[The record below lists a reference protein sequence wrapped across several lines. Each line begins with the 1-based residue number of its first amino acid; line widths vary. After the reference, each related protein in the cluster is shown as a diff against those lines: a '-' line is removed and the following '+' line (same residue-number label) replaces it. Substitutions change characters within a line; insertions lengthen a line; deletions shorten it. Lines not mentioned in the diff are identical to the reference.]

1 MKFNYLKNT
10 YTYRLLFFSILFL
23 IGCGKD
29 EVSPEIPSISF
40 IPQAKEIQTRASFI
54 NGSNDFNRFV
64 VWGNYDGK
72 AVFTQQEV
80 TKGSNGWEYSPL
92 QTWVLSANQ
101 YDFSAYAQIG
111 TGTPNISNN
120 QLSSIDINCKI
131 SQVDLIMAYTT
142 VPKADIGKKVV
153 MDFKHALTA
162 VNFSFK
168 LKEGFSYL
176 NTYKVTRIKWGNIY
190 TQGRLILNPNN
201 TIISSPTGSLGE
213 MNAITTFT
221 GTSFT
226 TTTAME
232 SDFQF
237 VIPQTQTDATLT
249 FMLDING
256 ESKEIVKTVAIDW
269 EPGKRYTYSI
279 SFDPFEITIETTPWD
294 VPDMKDII
302 VQ

>member
-1 MKFNYLKNT
+1 MFGWNMKFNYLKNT

-64 VWGNYDGK
+64 VWGIYDRK
-72 AVFTQQEV
+72 AGFTQQEV

-256 ESKEIVKTVAIDW
+256 ESKEIVTV
-269 EPGKRYTYSI
+269 GKLRFVTKI
-279 SFDPFEITIETTPWD
+279 
-294 VPDMKDII
+294 
-302 VQ
+302 